1 MAVYKKGDNNE
12 FIKEIQK
19 VLGVEQVG
27 NFGPKT
33 ETAVKEFQKKHG
45 LTADGIVGPG
55 TLAKMGLTAPAAAPT
70 SAPAPN
76 NKPTAGAKYSKES
89 IEKTVK
95 AKGYKWF
102 EGKDYLLNI
111 VGVRN
116 SDTGTKVTNA
126 FDDKITLSYQVN
138 GEWIYKEWMN
148 TTDPGTKGV
157 KEYHNAA
164 GVARLVPGQ
173 YIDSHFLGKHQG
185 KYEALKQIGKVK
197 VYRDANRDMNYD
209 EKVIQE
215 GVFGINIHKAG
226 KDSTYVE
233 NWSEGCQVFKR
244 EADFNEFMDIVRK
257 SVAGGNSKFTYTL
270 IESKDIK

>member
-19 VLGVEQVG
+19 ILGIDPVG

-33 ETAVKEFQKKHG
+33 EAAVIEFQKKHG
-45 LTADGIVGPG
+45 LTPDGVVGLG
-55 TLAKMGLTAPAAAPT
+55 TLQKMGLTPPT
-70 SAPAPN
+70 TSD
-76 NKPTAGAKYSKES
+76 NKPTTNSKYSKES
-89 IEKTVK
+89 IEKTIK

-116 SDTGTKVTNA
+116 SDTGTKVTNV
-126 FDDKITLSYQVN
+126 FDDKITVSYQVN
-138 GEWIYKEWMN
+138 GEWVYKEWAN

-157 KEYHNAA
+157 REYHNAA

-173 YIDSHFLGKHQG
+173 YIDSHALGLHQG
-185 KYEALKQIGKVK
+185 KYEALKQFGKVK
-197 VYRDANRDMNYD
+197 VYRDANRDMTYD
-209 EKVIQE
+209 ETKTQE

-233 NWSEGCQVFKR
+233 NWSEGCQVFKKS
-244 EADFNEFMDIVRK
+244 ADFEEFMSIVRK
-257 SVAGGNSKFTYTL
+257 SKANGNSKFTYTL
-270 IESKDIK
+270 IESKEVM